1 MNLHNNTYIYIYN
14 NMNTNN
20 DSTDKISVTGTQLN
34 LNGRTDIN
42 E

>member
-1 MNLHNNTYIYIYN
+1 MNLHNNIYIYI

-20 DSTDKISVTGTQLN
+20 DSTDKISVNRAQLE